1 MQIEALQLLKDQL
14 CDHFIDKYEDFQ
26 KLFTSSNSLSELAHF
41 FTGGAFT
48 DDAYT
53 LYPE

>member
-26 KLFTSSNSLSELAHF
+26 KLFTGPLL
-41 FTGGAFT
+41 GAG
-48 DDAYT
+48 
-53 LYPE
+53 P